1 MGIIKKIIERHHS
14 KKEAVDFRQ
23 PETVE
28 PQTDMA
34 DKVKDD
40 SIEMGLPLNESAG
53 KKTNMGKVAA
63 AGFGM
68 VAIGALVAGL
78 IGFTSG
84 SGEETDAAAADGEN
98 VVKNLRPNDFNKDK
112 SELALQVETAAS
124 EPVADL
130 TDDTAS
136 VPAVDGNTSV
146 AATEPAEPQPTPA
159 QLRLARRL
167 GGEVLLSAAGKVSGS
182 PEDNPSGFLNG
193 NNHDRDDNSADGYG
207 LQKAADDGN
216 TSFAARLNPTATAAV
231 YARHTGDRS
240 FMLGKGT
247 NIRCALE
254 TKIVTTQPGLTRCQ
268 VMRDIYSANGK
279 VLLLERGSQIIGEQ
293 TAALVQGQARVFVLW
308 NEVETPNGVRV
319 SIASPGAGALGEAG
333 HGAWINYHFWQRF
346 GGAMLISLISD
357 VGDNLANR
365 SNNGDNNHIT
375 YENSSDA
382 AQQMAAE
389 ALRNSI
395 NIPPTGTIN
404 QGTVLNVMVAR
415 DVDFGKV
422 YEVVKRPFF

>member
-68 VAIGALVAGL
+68 VAVGALVAGL

-84 SGEETDAAAADGEN
+84 SGDADAEAASAEDEN

-112 SELALQVETAAS
+112 SELALQTATAS

-136 VPAVDGNTSV
+136 ATTVPAVDGNTSV

-167 GGEVLLSAAGKVSGS
+167 GGEVLLSTADRSSGINSSNSDADDS
-182 PEDNPSGFLNG
+182 PGGS
-193 NNHDRDDNSADGYG
+193 
-207 LQKAADDGN
+207 LQKVADDGS
-216 TSFAARLNPTATAAV
+216 TSFAAKLNPTATAAV
-231 YARHTGDRS
+231 YALNTGDRS
-240 FMLGKGT
+240 FILGKGT

-279 VLLLERGSQIIGEQ
+279 VLLLERGSKIIGEQ

-357 VGDNLANR
+357 IGDNLANR

-382 AQQMAAE
+382 AQAMATE

-404 QGTVLNVMVAR
+404 QGTILNVMVAR

>member
-1 MGIIKKIIERHHS
+1 MGIIKKIIEKRRR
-14 KKEAVDFRQ
+14 KEAAIDFR
-23 PETVE
+23 PET
-28 PQTDMA
+28 TDMA
-34 DKVKDD
+34 DKVQDD
-40 SIEMGLPLNESAG
+40 SIEMGLPLNESTG
-53 KKTNMGKVAA
+53 KKNNMGKVAA
-63 AGFGM
+63 AGIGV
-68 VAIGALVAGL
+68 VAVGALVAGL

-84 SGEETDAAAADGEN
+84 SGDADAEAASAKDEN

-112 SELALQVETAAS
+112 SELALQTATAS

-136 VPAVDGNTSV
+136 ATTVPAVDGNTSV
-146 AATEPAEPQPTPA
+146 AATEPVEPQPTPA
-159 QLRLARRL
+159 QIRLNRRL
-167 GGEVLLSAAGKVSGS
+167 GGEVLLSTADRSSGINS
-182 PEDNPSGFLNG
+182 SNSDA
-193 NNHDRDDNSADGYG
+193 DDSADGG
-207 LQKAADDGN
+207 SLQKVADDGS

-231 YARHTGDRS
+231 YALNTGDRS

-279 VLLLERGSQIIGEQ
+279 VLLLERGSKIIGEQ

-357 VGDNLANR
+357 IGDNLANR

-382 AQQMAAE
+382 AQAMATE

-404 QGTVLNVMVAR
+404 QGTILNVMVAR